1 MREIGSAQMCLNIAA
16 ANGCSD
22 AIGERDALAKKL
34 SGEQLEKASN
44 RAKCGIGADYKDCGA
59 EAKSW
64 WQKLK
69 D

>member
-1 MREIGSAQMCLNIAA
+1 MCLNIAA
-16 ANGCSD
+16 ANGFSD

-34 SGEQLEKASN
+34 SGEQLKKASN
-44 RAKCGIGADYKDCGA
+44 KANCGIGADYKDCGA

>member
-1 MREIGSAQMCLNIAA
+1 MCLNIAA
-16 ANGCSD
+16 ANGFSD
-22 AIGERDALAKKL
+22 AIGERDALAKKV
-34 SGEQLEKASN
+34 SGEQLEKASKP
-44 RAKCGIGADYKDCGA
+44 KCGIGADYKDCGA